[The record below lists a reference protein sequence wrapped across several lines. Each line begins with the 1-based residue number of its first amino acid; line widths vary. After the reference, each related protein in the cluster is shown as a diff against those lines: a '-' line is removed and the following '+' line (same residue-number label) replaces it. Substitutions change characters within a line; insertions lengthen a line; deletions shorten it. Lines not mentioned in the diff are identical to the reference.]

1 MNLNNSLKKIVLLA
15 IIILLVTSSTAITS
29 FIFLKK
35 TDTIQKSTD
44 KYTFTVKINI
54 APDSII
60 YEGDI
65 IDCDITG
72 DTTLKYWQINNQT
85 PHSTFY
91 EDKPVIFDPEPTPLN
106 EEYVTLSVHAR
117 NDNVHVYD
125 TVRVK
130 IKRLFFGDIHFHSRI
145 SDGYH
150 KIDTLYQNAINDNYL
165 DFACLTD
172 HAEIING
179 LDHTPHQPLWMRIQ
193 SLVQFFLHKIFG
205 RDEWQIIKNKA
216 NEYYT
221 PGSFTTFLGFEY
233 SAGPWYPGGWPWSPN
248 GHEDISHINF
258 YYRDVYPEAPEYS
271 GWEKHTFNDIFQ
283 AMSDEYDKGHMNVGF
298 PHHPLMK
305 MGLGGPCSVNW
316 TFLANDIINTVSR
329 DKVLRGVETYSKW
342 GTAIGKYSGIP
353 VLWPYYESSCD
364 DHQDYWVENGLWEWS
379 KNERKNQRFV
389 LMASSDNH
397 AVDRPGSAS
406 TQSRISRKHPN
417 PSGIVAAYSV
427 HNTRGEI
434 WDALNSSSIYGS
446 QLLKIRAN
454 VRFNGQIAPGRWIN
468 CTSPLKIQVTA
479 QSTFPGLDRSE
490 KRMCPHDYSPDE
502 LDYPISDIWLVKKD
516 KARGQPW
523 CKVVGHVSPNTNL
536 AVVHFED
543 SDVQPNDFY
552 YVAVRQKGEL
562 LGEEDGNDKQ
572 DYTRDEYMAFFGPV
586 FINKVKNES

>member
-1 MNLNNSLKKIVLLA
+1 M
-15 IIILLVTSSTAITS
+15 
-29 FIFLKK
+29 
-35 TDTIQKSTD
+35 
-44 KYTFTVKINI
+44 
-54 APDSII
+54 
-60 YEGDI
+60 
-65 IDCDITG
+65 
-72 DTTLKYWQINNQT
+72 
-85 PHSTFY
+85 
-91 EDKPVIFDPEPTPLN
+91 
-106 EEYVTLSVHAR
+106 
-117 NDNVHVYD
+117 
-125 TVRVK
+125 K

-150 KIDTLYQNAINDNYL
+150 KIDTLYQNAIKDNYL
-165 DFACLTD
+165 DFVCLTD

-179 LDHTPHQPLWMRIQ
+179 LDHTPHQPLWMRAQ
-193 SLVQFFLHKIFG
+193 SLVQFFLYKVFG

-216 NEYYT
+216 NEYYN

-258 YYRDVYPEAPEYS
+258 YYRDVYPDAPEFS

-283 AMSDEYDKGHMNVGF
+283 AMSDEWDKGHMNVGF

-305 MGLGGPCSVNW
+305 MGIGGSCSVNW

-342 GTAIGKYSGIP
+342 GIAIGKYSGIP
-353 VLWPYYESSCD
+353 LLWPYYASSCD
-364 DHQDYWVENGLWEWS
+364 DYPEYWVENGLWEWS
-379 KNERKNQRFV
+379 ENERKNQRFV

-406 TQSRISRKHPN
+406 MQSRISKKHPN

-434 WDALNSSSIYGS
+434 WDALNSCSIYGS

-454 VRFNGQIAPGRWIN
+454 VRFDGQMASGRWIN

-479 QSTFPGLDRSE
+479 QSTFPGSDRSGR
-490 KRMCPHDYSPDE
+490 RMCPHDYSPDE
-502 LDYPISDIWLVKKD
+502 LDYPIIDIWLVKKD

-523 CKVVGHVSPNTNL
+523 CKVVGHASPNTNL

-562 LGEEDGNDKQ
+562 LGEEHVNDKQ
-572 DYTRDEYMAFFGPV
+572 DYTRDEYMALFGPV
-586 FINKVKNES
+586 FINKVEEQIIEY